1 MSNPN
6 ARITNYPQRRG
17 SLKDTL
23 LPKPYRTNERN
34 AQLGGKR
41 RKSRRK
47 KRKSKRRKSRR
58 KKRKSKRRKFH
69 KSKKTKHRRRRRRK

>member
-6 ARITNYPQRRG
+6 ARITNYPQPRE
-17 SLKDTL
+17 SLKDNL
-23 LPKPYRTNERN
+23 LPKPYRTNGRDEE
-34 AQLGGKR
+34 GGKR